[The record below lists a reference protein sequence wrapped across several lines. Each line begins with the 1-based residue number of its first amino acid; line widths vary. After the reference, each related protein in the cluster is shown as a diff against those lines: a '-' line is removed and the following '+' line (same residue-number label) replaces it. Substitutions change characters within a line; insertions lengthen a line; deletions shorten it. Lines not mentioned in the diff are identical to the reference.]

1 MPEFLKALGIIF
13 AGEMGDKTQL
23 VAMAFAT
30 RYALRDVLGGV
41 FLGTMVNHALAV
53 LLGGAVLLVIPIG
66 WIKVAAGLAFIGFGL
81 WTIKGDTLEDK
92 KEWHFASPVLTVA
105 LAFFIAEMGDKT
117 QLSTAVLA
125 AEAGKLLP
133 VWLGSSLGMVTSDAV
148 AIAVGVVMGK
158 RLPER
163 AIKIGAAVLFFVFG
177 VFLLVEGVGKLR

>member
-1 MPEFLKALGIIF
+1 MPEFLKALLIIF

-41 FLGTMVNHALAV
+41 FLGTVVNHALAV
-53 LLGGAVLLVIPIG
+53 VLGGAVLLVIPIG
-66 WIKVAAGLAFIGFGL
+66 WIKVAAGLAFIVFGL
-81 WTIKGDTLEDK
+81 WTLKGDTMEDK
-92 KEWHFASPVLTVA
+92 KERHLASPLLTVA

-125 AEAGKLLP
+125 AEAGRLLP
-133 VWLGSSLGMVTSDAV
+133 VWLGSSLGMVTADAL

-177 VFLLVEGVGKLR
+177 AFLLVEGVGKLR